1 MNLLQSFKEITNTL
15 NNLENPVNIYD
26 YAHEKN
32 ITINQSRYILNS
44 YISKIN
50 DINNY
55 FIIFRAE
62 ILEFD
67 NLFSRQK
74 IILKFLPST
83 SQELENITNLNPN
96 QILDFGVFS
105 IMLKKPEFVLN
116 NYSVFSHEMRSV
128 KNLNFEE
135 YPKINDNFSKNKLT
149 GIENNFNNAI
159 SFDKKNASEKTSKN
173 VSTTITTNKK
183 IPNQVNNKI
192 NNISSTINFSKN
204 KNTIEK
210 NSVKIESVPKNIPTP
225 TNTNINK
232 TSNTIKDESIKN
244 MFNNVKK
251 TTNNFPEI
259 DLSNNP
265 LYDIDEGDEIKN
277 DQKNIEKNNMM
288 DIDTENIIDII
299 TNEKKNEL
307 QEKTPKNSIINL
319 EAKKRKPKDFKDN
332 EALDPNVKT
341 NKLKP
346 KINLSIASKIK
357 DQEILLEKDETSIL
371 KNKEIVNENISNNQ
385 NIPDKTKETGEK
397 KKVLK
402 KRKVK
407 KTHTYVDEEGYH
419 VTSDYYEEEAYLTD
433 EKSES
438 SSISNNFKNNL
449 NLNKDQ
455 KKKVIN
461 QPKKNA
467 QGQKSLDNFFKK

>member
-1 MNLLQSFKEITNTL
+1 
-15 NNLENPVNIYD
+15 
-26 YAHEKN
+26 
-32 ITINQSRYILNS
+32 
-44 YISKIN
+44 
-50 DINNY
+50 
-55 FIIFRAE
+55 
-62 ILEFD
+62 
-67 NLFSRQK
+67 
-74 IILKFLPST
+74 
-83 SQELENITNLNPN
+83 
-96 QILDFGVFS
+96 
-105 IMLKKPEFVLN
+105 
-116 NYSVFSHEMRSV
+116 
-128 KNLNFEE
+128 
-135 YPKINDNFSKNKLT
+135 
-149 GIENNFNNAI
+149 
-159 SFDKKNASEKTSKN
+159 
-173 VSTTITTNKK
+173 
-183 IPNQVNNKI
+183 
-192 NNISSTINFSKN
+192 
-204 KNTIEK
+204 
-210 NSVKIESVPKNIPTP
+210 
-225 TNTNINK
+225 
-232 TSNTIKDESIKN
+232 

-277 DQKNIEKNNMM
+277 EQKNIEKNNMM
-288 DIDTENIIDII
+288 DIDTETIINMII
-299 TNEKKNEL
+299 NEEENKIP
-307 QEKTPKNSIINL
+307 EKTPKTSIINL

-346 KINLSIASKIK
+346 KINLTNASKNK
-357 DQEILLEKDETSIL
+357 DEEILIEKVENSTL
-371 KNKEIVNENISNNQ
+371 KNKEIVNENINNNQ
-385 NIPDKTKETGEK
+385 NIPDNTKEKGET

-407 KTHTYVDEEGYH
+407 KTHTYKDEDGYD

-438 SSISNNFKNNL
+438 SSISNNFKINL

>member
-1 MNLLQSFKEITNTL
+1 MK
-15 NNLENPVNIYD
+15 
-26 YAHEKN
+26 
-32 ITINQSRYILNS
+32 
-44 YISKIN
+44 
-50 DINNY
+50 
-55 FIIFRAE
+55 
-62 ILEFD
+62 
-67 NLFSRQK
+67 
-74 IILKFLPST
+74 
-83 SQELENITNLNPN
+83 
-96 QILDFGVFS
+96 
-105 IMLKKPEFVLN
+105 
-116 NYSVFSHEMRSV
+116 
-128 KNLNFEE
+128 
-135 YPKINDNFSKNKLT
+135 
-149 GIENNFNNAI
+149 
-159 SFDKKNASEKTSKN
+159 
-173 VSTTITTNKK
+173 
-183 IPNQVNNKI
+183 
-192 NNISSTINFSKN
+192 
-204 KNTIEK
+204 
-210 NSVKIESVPKNIPTP
+210 
-225 TNTNINK
+225 
-232 TSNTIKDESIKN
+232 
-244 MFNNVKK
+244 
-251 TTNNFPEI
+251 
-259 DLSNNP
+259 
-265 LYDIDEGDEIKN
+265 
-277 DQKNIEKNNMM
+277 
-288 DIDTENIIDII
+288 
-299 TNEKKNEL
+299 KKNEL